1 MLIYSPPYWTLLVV
15 LLAFIGLPN
24 TNVLAQT
31 SRAFERAGDAAVKRK
46 DYSSAFVYYGN
57 VIDKSPR
64 KIGVQ
69 WKYAESAR
77 QFYALDLAEKAYK
90 VVVAD
95 TKGATK
101 YPLAW
106 YRLGEIAQMKG
117 EYDQAITCYT
127 RYRKFGNADTALI
140 RKVDREIAA
149 CQWAKT
155 AEKEPSSVEI
165 KHLDKKINSPYSDMA
180 PVGRGDTLFFSSYR
194 FQVFDKK
201 TKERQRQTRL
211 MVSIGGKS
219 AREPLRGI
227 PTGDSAHIAHTAFTP
242 DGNFLIFNYCKNI
255 NPTEIRCELWMVN
268 KDIKGHWTKPRRLPE
283 PINLTG
289 YTSTQPSIAYDA
301 ANKDLRLW
309 FASDRPG
316 GKGKNDIWYVSL
328 DADWFCPCN
337 LPFNARKPQRLP
349 EFGMPKNVAEINTE
363 EQEATPYYHTATGE
377 LYFSSQGWT
386 GFGGYDVFK
395 SKEQKKSF
403 EQPENVGYGINSS
416 YNDIYF
422 SLRPDGSSGYLSSN
436 RPGSF
441 YLDERNKACCND
453 IYAVNI
459 PQLAPPVTLVPK
471 DPHLPA
477 IPATPVVPD
486 PVPAPAPPDFKD
498 FVGLPLYFD
507 NDEPDKR
514 TRKTVT
520 KKTYEE
526 TVVAYLARQDEYSA
540 RLKEG
545 LKEAAEEHA
554 EKSVDA
560 FFEDDVRAGFDRLTQ
575 LCELL
580 HLRLG
585 EGQKVEIIIKGF
597 TSPRAQNDYNLNL
610 SKRRISSV
618 RNQIATWSAG
628 ALSSYMNSG
637 QLVITEA
644 GFGESK
650 AKPGLS
656 DNLFDLRNSVYSPD
670 VARERRVEIVEIKA
684 K

>member
-1 MLIYSPPYWTLLVV
+1 MFIYSPPYWTLLAV
-15 LLAFIGLPN
+15 LLAFTGLPN
-24 TNVLAQT
+24 NLAFSQ
-31 SRAFERAGDAAVKRK
+31 SNRAYERAGDAAFKKK

-57 VIDKSPR
+57 VLHKSPG
-64 KIGVQ
+64 KTGVQ

-77 QFYALDLAEKAYK
+77 QFYALDIAQKAYE
-90 VVVAD
+90 VVASD
-95 TKGATK
+95 TKGVSK
-101 YPLAW
+101 YPLVW
-106 YRLGEIAQMKG
+106 YRLGEIAQTKG
-117 EYDQAITCYT
+117 DYNQAIACYS
-127 RYRKFGNADTALI
+127 RYRSLSRADTTMI
-140 RKVDREIAA
+140 RKATREESA
-149 CQWAKT
+149 CRWALSV
-155 AEKEPSSVEI
+155 ESEPSPVEI

-201 TKERQRQTRL
+201 TKERQRQTRV
-211 MVSIGGKS
+211 MVSIDGKS

-242 DGNFLIFNYCKNI
+242 DGNFLIFNYCKNL

-268 KDIKGHWTKPRRLPE
+268 KDRKGHWTKPRRLPE
-283 PINLTG
+283 PVNLTG
-289 YTSTQPSIAYDA
+289 YTATQPSIAYDA
-301 ANKDLRLW
+301 SNKELRLW

-316 GKGKNDIWYVSL
+316 GKGKNDIWYVVL

-337 LPFNARKPQRLP
+337 LPFNARKPQHLP
-349 EFGMPKNVAEINTE
+349 DFPAPKHIAEINTE
-363 EQEATPYYHTATGE
+363 EQEATPYFHTATGD
-377 LYFSSQGWT
+377 LYFSSEGWT

-395 SKEQKKSF
+395 SHEEKKRF
-403 EQPENVGYGINSS
+403 GKPDNVGTGINSS

-453 IYAVNI
+453 IYEVKMKDTTPPATFTSKDPLLPSI
-459 PQLAPPVTLVPK
+459 PVTPRVQ
-471 DPHLPA
+471 A
-477 IPATPVVPD
+477 
-486 PVPAPAPPDFKD
+486 PAPAPMPPEFKD

-514 TRKTVT
+514 TRKTIT
-520 KKTYEE
+520 QKTYEE
-526 TVVAYLARQDEYSA
+526 TVTAYLAKQDEY
-540 RLKEG
+540 RNHLREG
-545 LKEAAEEHA
+545 LKDAEEDYA

-560 FFEDDVRAGFDRLTQ
+560 FFDSEVRAGYERLSQ

-580 HLRLG
+580 QIQLG
-585 EGQKVEIIIKGF
+585 EGRKVEIMIKGY

-618 RNQIATWSAG
+618 RNHIASWSG
-628 ALSSYMNSG
+628 GILSPYMNNG
-637 QLVITEA
+637 QLLITEA

-650 AKPGLS
+650 ARPGLS

-670 VARERRVEIVEIKA
+670 VARERRVEIVEIKS

>member
-1 MLIYSPPYWTLLVV
+1 MLIYSPPYWTFLV
-15 LLAFIGLPN
+15 LLSLAWLPN
-24 TNVLAQT
+24 TTAYSQT
-31 SRAFERAGDAAVKRK
+31 SRAFERAGDAAIKRK

-57 VIDKSPR
+57 VIHKSPH

-95 TKGATK
+95 AKGVSK

-117 EYDQAITCYT
+117 DYDRAASCYS
-127 RYRKFGNADTALI
+127 RYQTLENADTTMV
-140 RKVDREIAA
+140 RKAAREAAA
-149 CQWAKT
+149 CNWAKN
-155 AEKEPSSVEI
+155 AEDEPASVEI

-201 TKERQRQTRL
+201 TKEHQRQTRL
-211 MVSIGGKS
+211 MVSVGGKS

-283 PINLTG
+283 PVNMSG
-289 YTSTQPSIAYDA
+289 YTTTQPSIAYDA

-349 EFGMPKNVAEINTE
+349 EFSAPKHVAEINTE

-377 LYFSSQGWT
+377 LYFSSEGWT

-395 SKEQKKSF
+395 SQEKKKRF
-403 EQPENVGYGINSS
+403 EKPENVGIGINSS

-422 SLRPDGSSGYLSSN
+422 SLRADGSSGYLSSN

-453 IYAVNI
+453 IYEVKI
-459 PQLAPPVTLVPK
+459 PQLTPPVTLVPK
-471 DPHLPA
+471 DPQLPT
-477 IPATPVVPD
+477 IPVTPVVPT
-486 PVPAPAPPDFKD
+486 PVPAPTPPDFKD
-498 FVGLPLYFD
+498 FTGLPLFFD

-520 KKTYEE
+520 QKTYEE
-526 TVVAYLARQDEYSA
+526 TVVTYLARQDEY
-540 RLKEG
+540 RNHIREG
-545 LKEAAEEHA
+545 LKDAAEENA

-560 FFEDDVRAGFDRLTQ
+560 FFDTEVRAGFERLTQ

-580 HLRLG
+580 QLRLG

-618 RNQIATWSAG
+618 RNHIAAWSGG
-628 ALSSYMNSG
+628 ALHTYINNG
-637 QLVITEA
+637 QLLITEA

-650 AKPGLS
+650 AKSGLS
-656 DNLFDLRNSVYSPD
+656 DNLFDVRNSVYSPD